1 MDSCKHQ
8 TKDVQY
14 LMRATRAIIH
24 LGNLQYNIASIR
36 KKLPEGT
43 RICVPV
49 KADAYGHGAL
59 PVAVAAIRSGAT
71 VLAVAS
77 IQEGI
82 DLRESGIVAPI
93 LSLSLPLP
101 EEILSI
107 IQYEITP
114 LVVDSEFISQV
125 GEVARTMNKIVP
137 VHLKIDTGMGRIGC
151 TPAQAVTLARQIKKE
166 KHLILEG
173 TATHLAA
180 ADSTAPEDREYTF
193 QQLSRFDTA
202 LEEIRSEGIDPGIV
216 HAANSGAV
224 CQYPQ
229 AIYDMVRPG
238 ILIYGYPPS
247 RDLDSCMDIKPV
259 MELET
264 RIVSIKKIEKGTSV
278 SYNRTWTAPE
288 DTYIATIPVGYADGL
303 VRHLS
308 PGLKV
313 RIGEE
318 NFPIV
323 GKICMDQ
330 CMIDIGADPWV
341 QRWDVVTIFGPDSKG
356 ASARTLAHLTDTIP
370 YEITCGINKRV
381 PRVYLGDDARSL

>member
-1 MDSCKHQ
+1 
-8 TKDVQY
+8 
-14 LMRATRAIIH
+14 MRATRAIIH
-24 LGNLQYNIASIR
+24 LGNLQYNIASIQ
-36 KKLPEGT
+36 KKIPVGT

-77 IQEGI
+77 VQEGI

-93 LSLSLPLP
+93 LSLSLPIP
-101 EEILSI
+101 EEISSI

-114 LVVDSEFISQV
+114 LVVDSEFIGQIS
-125 GEVARTMNKIVP
+125 EIARSMNKVVP

-151 TPAQAVTLARQIKKE
+151 NPSQAVALARQIVKE

-180 ADSTAPEDREYTF
+180 ADSTAPDDIAYTLK
-193 QQLSRFDTA
+193 QIELFDMTIA
-202 LEEIRSEGIDPGIV
+202 EMRAAGIDPGIV

-229 AIYDMVRPG
+229 ATYDMVRPG

-247 RDLDSCMDIKPV
+247 KDLDDCMDIKPV

-264 RIVSIKKIEKGTSV
+264 RVVSIKKIEKGTSV
-278 SYNRTWTAPE
+278 SYSRTWTAQE

-303 VRHLS
+303 VRCLS

-313 RIGEE
+313 RIGDE

-323 GKICMDQ
+323 GRICMDQ
-330 CMIDIGADPWV
+330 CMIDIGPDPWV
-341 QRWDVVTIFGPDSKG
+341 QRWDKVTIFGPDKNG
-356 ASARTLAHLTDTIP
+356 ASARTLAYLTDTIP
-370 YEITCGINKRV
+370 YEITCGINRRV